1 MAVRA
6 SDISVRL
13 KLRGQRQFK
22 RELSESTATLEAM
35 GVRGAKALG
44 AFARQSQ
51 RLKDFGRNWTR
62 NVSLP
67 LAVGGG
73 LAVKAAIDWES
84 AFAGVEKTVSATPAQ
99 FKALEGGLRSMST
112 HIPVAA
118 NELAEIAEA
127 AGQLGIKR
135 NAIMGFTRT
144 VADLGVAT
152 NLAGEE
158 GASTLAR
165 FANITQMPQ
174 SKFDRLGSTIVALG
188 NAGASTEKDIAA
200 MGLRLAA
207 AGAYVGMSEPQILG
221 FANALSSVGIEAE
234 AGGTAMSQVFKSLNS
249 AVAAGGPALED
260 FASVAGMSGSQFAAS
275 WKKDAAT
282 ATVSW
287 IEGLT
292 RLKNEGKD
300 VPALLGELSPKL
312 RGSRIQD
319 TLLRA
324 AGAGKLLR
332 ESLGLGVKSWR
343 ENNALTDEARKRYQ
357 TFKSQLKILKNIAVE
372 FAVVI
377 GRQLVPAL
385 KDFAM
390 WIGPKVKSAAKW
402 FGGLDKSTK
411 RVVIGATLLTIALG
425 PLALAIGFLG
435 GGIGKTIIG
444 LAKFMRFMAG
454 FGALAMN
461 VGVINALKIALAGF
475 GITLRGVMMTTGIGL
490 AIAALILL
498 DQKFH
503 FLGPTIEFVTAI
515 LGKAFDWLKGAAGS
529 VINWLKGNWQLLL
542 LLAGPIGLVAI
553 SVIKHFDAIKAAVIG
568 GATAIVGFLKSMWQS
583 KVFQVLTWPIR
594 TYIKFQVKLWMAVKD
609 VLLKAFGIVKSIWP
623 AVSNFLK
630 DPIGNA
636 VNFIKSAFNSLVGFV
651 SSIPGRIA
659 SAGRGIF
666 NFVKDGFRS
675 AINWVIDRWNALHF
689 SVPSV
694 DLGPLGSI
702 GGQTINFPDL
712 PHLAHGGNI
721 SRSGAVVVGEGGPEM
736 LQLPTAARVTPLDP
750 KPLGAPLGRSGKI
763 RQPMELLLPNG
774 RVLAEWVAEIAEDD
788 AATA

>member
-1 MAVRA
+1 MGRPAPQGQRTFLAMAVAA
-6 SDISVRL
+6 SDISVRMR
-13 KLRGQRQFK
+13 LRGQRQFK
-22 RELSESTATLEAM
+22 REVTEAGASLEAM
-35 GVRGAKALG
+35 GIKGAAALSR
-44 AFARQSQ
+44 FARQSQ

-84 AFAGVEKTVSATPAQ
+84 AFAGVEKTVNATPGQ

-118 NELAEIAEA
+118 NDLAEIAEA

-152 NLAGEE
+152 NLAGDE
-158 GASTLAR
+158 GASTLAK

-174 SKFDRLGSTIVALG
+174 PKFDRLGSTIVALG

-260 FASVAGMSGSQFAAS
+260 FASVAGMSGAKFAAS
-275 WKKDAAT
+275 WKKDAAG
-282 ATVSW
+282 ATVAW

-324 AGAGKLLR
+324 AGAGKLLHQ
-332 ESLGLGVKSWR
+332 SLGLGVKSWR
-343 ENNALTDEARKRYQ
+343 ENNALSQEASKRYRTVASKLQ
-357 TFKSQLKILKNIAVE
+357 ILKNQVIDLGVTIGQELLPPLMDFVGFAAPKIAGAAKA
-372 FAVVI
+372 F
-377 GRQLVPAL
+377 GRLP
-385 KDFAM
+385 
-390 WIGPKVKSAAKW
+390 GPIKSAA
-402 FGGLDKSTK
+402 
-411 RVVIGATLLTIALG
+411 IGTLLFATALG
-425 PLALAIGFLG
+425 PLTSLLGYFAGGVGRTILVVNSFVKFWALFR
-435 GGIGKTIIG
+435 TG
-444 LAKFMRFMAG
+444 LMAG
-454 FGALAMN
+454 Q
-461 VGVINALKIALAGF
+461 GVIGAARIALMAF
-475 GITLRGVMMTTGIGL
+475 GLTLRGVMMTTGIGL
-490 AIAALILL
+490 AITALILL
-498 DQKFH
+498 NEKFH
-503 FLGPTIEFVTAI
+503 FLGPTIEWVTNA
-515 LGKAFDWLKGAAGS
+515 LKVGFDWIKGAVGA
-529 VINWLKGNWQLLL
+529 VIGFVKSNWKLILIALTGPVGIAVALLIKYWGTIKSAVSNAVQAVIGFVRSHWKTMVAI
-542 LLAGPIGLVAI
+542 LAGPIGLATKFI
-553 SVIKHFDAIKAAVIG
+553 LDHWGQIKGAAQAAVQFVIAKWNG
-568 GATAIVGFLKSMWQS
+568 L
-583 KVFQVLTWPIR
+583 
-594 TYIKFQVKLWMAVKD
+594 
-609 VLLKAFGIVKSIWP
+609 
-623 AVSNFLK
+623 VSF
-630 DPIGNA
+630 
-636 VNFIKSAFNSLVGFV
+636 
-651 SSIPGRIA
+651 IA
-659 SAGRGIF
+659 SVPGKMKAVGSGIF
-666 NFVKDGFRS
+666 NFVKEGFRS

-721 SRSGAVVVGEGGPEM
+721 SRRGAVVVGERGPEM

-750 KPLGAPLGRSGKI
+750 APMNARSLMAGV
-763 RQPMELLLPNG
+763 RTVVVQSVLDG
-774 RVLAEWVAEIAEDD
+774 RVIAETVASVAEDE